1 MLVAGRARCR
11 FNIGERLIAHV
22 AAGGR
27 GDEISGDR
35 CEQGER
41 FLSSEIAVGMTVH
54 HIVDAFMPYRRAR
67 RCVVTSAI
75 GFLRW
80 LESWFRQPYHQ
91 DDKCHGKDETY
102 RDNDAQPRFDM
113 NRVQCVEIVA
123 ETRRCDSCFASQG
136 ERGRCFELIAC
147 EAR

>member
-41 FLSSEIAVGMTVH
+41 FLSSEIAVGMTVTTSLMRSC
-54 HIVDAFMPYRRAR
+54 HIDVPVDA
-67 RCVVTSAI
+67 S
-75 GFLRW
+75 
-80 LESWFRQPYHQ
+80 
-91 DDKCHGKDETY
+91 
-102 RDNDAQPRFDM
+102 
-113 NRVQCVEIVA
+113 
-123 ETRRCDSCFASQG
+123 
-136 ERGRCFELIAC
+136 
-147 EAR
+147 